1 MRRYDCGVLFGA
13 VGSSALPARGLLAGA
28 LDAGHL
34 PTSPHISRLG
44 CGISPH
50 ISPSLRRR
58 TDPSASEYRS
68 QCDPSPSPVY
78 SDSKAARAARRPG
91 TLACCPTSRAPRAPP
106 SRRRAAHSTASST
119 RCGEICAEIGARSG
133 ARWAERL
140 GERLRPR
147 DWARGGRGPPSDP
160 SLALTFSEPCCRL
173 RGECALPLRRAAKVV
188 DADGWELGLGGVG
201 EGGDMGV

>member
-1 MRRYDCGVLFGA
+1 MRICPHISPYLEAWVRDL
-13 VGSSALPARGLLAGA
+13 SPHLPISRGLGAGS
-28 LDAGHL
+28 L
-34 PTSPHISRLG
+34 PTSPHPLG
-44 CGISPH
+44 GGQIPV
-50 ISPSLRRR
+50 PSE
-58 TDPSASEYRS
+58 SRS
-68 QCDPSPSPVY
+68 QCDPSPVY
-78 SDSKAARAARRPG
+78 SDSKAARVARRPG
-91 TLACCPTSRAPRAPP
+91 TPACCPTSRAPRAPP

>member
-1 MRRYDCGVLFGA
+1 MLPYFAR
-13 VGSSALPARGLLAGA
+13 SSRAAFPSPRGA
-28 LDAGHL
+28 LDSVL
-34 PTSPHISRLG
+34 DEM
-44 CGISPH
+44 
-50 ISPSLRRR
+50 RRDMR
-58 TDPSASEYRS
+58 RDWSEIRS
-68 QCDPSPSPVY
+68 EMG
-78 SDSKAARAARRPG
+78 R
-91 TLACCPTSRAPRAPP
+91 
-106 SRRRAAHSTASST
+106 
-119 RCGEICAEIGARSG
+119 EIGR
-133 ARWAERL
+133 EIE